1 MSISVYDVDC
11 STQVAVYE
19 PNGMLRG
26 PIVGDGT
33 PCISTAGSRDSASRT
48 YVITMSRL
56 GHVGRECRTKRFLP
70 SADNRATTP
79 HRRRRTGQTAI
90 DPRVARLEAGW
101 FKSMYD
107 LTISVTE
114 PGPDYSFYYG
124 RPNGIVR
131 DMSQFQND
139 LCNLIRV
146 RITLR
151 CPNPQRYQGS

>member
-11 STQVAVYE
+11 STQVALYE

-33 PCISTAGSRDSASRT
+33 PYIFDGGIEGLGIPDVRNND
-48 YVITMSRL
+48 VEL
-56 GHVGRECRTKRFLP
+56 GHADGSVGQNDFYRPRIIVLP
-70 SADNRATTP
+70 LLIGDGGPDKGQSITEWRA
-79 HRRRRTGQTAI
+79 I
-90 DPRVARLEAGW
+90 EAGW